1 TTFAEVSDTV
11 TGTFTN
17 DPQNV
22 KFVYTKVPTPPVDPT
37 EPTKPT
43 KPVTKTIV
51 NTIVK
56 KVLPKTGENNALNM
70 ALLAS
75 GVILLSS
82 VVGYTIYK
90 NKKKVN

>member
-1 TTFAEVSDTV
+1 
-11 TGTFTN
+11 
-17 DPQNV
+17 
-22 KFVYTKVPTPPVDPT
+22 PVDPT

-43 KPVTKTIV
+43 KPTTKTIV

-75 GVILLSS
+75 GVVLLSS